1 MGTREVDNVGVDDVV
16 VIVVV
21 DNVIVDVDEI
31 FVVVEDLVVDVVD
44 IVVLDVVDIVVVV
57 DVDNIVDVA
66 EDDSTVGVVSDVIV
80 VGDNV
85 VVGEDT
91 SSSEVIITVTATA
104 LETDATANVNKTAF
118 RAMANFVESRKF
130 SPHPKL
136 KLPKRV
142 PIQKLNADHK

>member
-1 MGTREVDNVGVDDVV
+1 MGHP
-16 VIVVV
+16 VVV

-44 IVVLDVVDIVVVV
+44 IVVVDVVDFVVVV

-80 VGDNV
+80 VG
-85 VVGEDT
+85 EDT
-91 SSSEVIITVTATA
+91 SLSEVIITVTATA
-104 LETDATANVNKTAF
+104 LEIDATAIVNKTAF

>member
-21 DNVIVDVDEI
+21 DNVIVDVDKI
-31 FVVVEDLVVDVVD
+31 VVVVEDLVVDVVD
-44 IVVLDVVDIVVVV
+44 IVVVV
-57 DVDNIVDVA
+57 DVGNIVDVA
-66 EDDSTVGVVSDVIV
+66 EDESTVGVVSDVIV
-80 VGDNV
+80 VGNNV

-104 LETDATANVNKTAF
+104 LETDATAIVNKTAF
-118 RAMANFVESRKF
+118 RAMANVGESRLF
-130 SPHPKL
+130 SPQPKL

-142 PIQKLNADHK
+142 PMQKLIADHK